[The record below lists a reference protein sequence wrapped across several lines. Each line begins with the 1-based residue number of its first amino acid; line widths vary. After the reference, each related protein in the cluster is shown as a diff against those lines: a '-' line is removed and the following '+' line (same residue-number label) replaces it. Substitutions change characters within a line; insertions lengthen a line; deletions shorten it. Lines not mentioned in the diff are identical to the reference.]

1 MDRDIALAENTLFG
15 LEPGLSAA
23 ILANASSGLSE
34 RPTFA
39 VDAAAQALS
48 RHGVYPRVFM
58 AERGRLGEA
67 LKAVRREAPDLL
79 VVIGG
84 DGTILAAAEAFLGT
98 RTALAIIPG
107 GTVNQ
112 LARDLGI
119 PLDPIGAVAAL
130 ATGAAR
136 AIDVGMVNG
145 RAFLCTSVVGP
156 LAKLQRYREEA
167 RGRLL
172 ATLGSFVV
180 TGAKAFTLRP
190 ARLSIHTGPQA
201 WQEETRG
208 VIVSVNPLAEVVSRV
223 PVRECLDGGRLAVY
237 AARESGYF
245 TLFRM
250 AAAILAGRARQTP
263 NIGYQECSAVTIDSR
278 RRFLTVLNDG
288 EIRRLATPLRMEVRP
303 AALTVVAPV
312 APEPAP
318 A

>member
-1 MDRDIALAENTLFG
+1 MDPNIAPSVDSIFG
-15 LEPGLSAA
+15 LRPGLTAA

-39 VDAAAQALS
+39 IDAVAQALS
-48 RHGVYPRVFM
+48 RHGIYPRVFM
-58 AERGRLGEA
+58 AERGRLEETLDA
-67 LKAVRREAPDLL
+67 ARREAPDLL

-98 RTALAIIPG
+98 KTALAIIPG

-119 PLDPIGAVAAL
+119 PLDPAGAVATL
-130 ATGAAR
+130 ATGTLR

-145 RAFLCTSVVGP
+145 RAFLCTSVIGP

-167 RGRLL
+167 RGRLW
-172 ATLGSFVV
+172 ATLGSFLV
-180 TGAKAFTLRP
+180 TGAKAITLRP
-190 ARLSIHTGPQA
+190 AKLSIRAGSAA

-208 VIVSVNPLAEVVSRV
+208 VIVSVNPLAEAAARV
-223 PVRECLDGGRLAVY
+223 PLRERLDGGRLAVY
-237 AARESGYF
+237 AARERGYL

-250 AAAILAGRARQTP
+250 AAAILAGRARHNP
-263 NIGYQECSAVTIDSR
+263 NIAYHECSGLTIGAR

-288 EIRRLATPLRMEVRP
+288 EIRRLATPLRLEVRP
-303 AALTVVAPV
+303 GALTVVAP
-312 APEPAP
+312 ALPEPAQ